1 MAVKIGVDVG
11 GTFTDL
17 IAIDSERGVRMG
29 KVPTS
34 VEDQS
39 QAFMEGLAAL
49 GYDRLDAVETI
60 AHGTTVG
67 TNAVLER
74 KGAVCGLI
82 TTAGFRDT
90 LEIGPRTRPRNYGLT
105 GEYEPLIPR
114 RLRFEVAERTGA
126 AGQIITP
133 LDANGVE
140 TAAERLRELG
150 AESVLIMFLHC
161 YANPAHEVEA
171 ARIVRAI
178 WPNEYVT
185 ASHEILAA
193 HREFE
198 RLSTAA
204 VSAYVR
210 PPIDRYFRH
219 LVERLA
225 DSGYRRDLMI
235 MRSNGGVTSE
245 RIASRAPVETVL
257 SGPAA
262 GVTAAAGICARTG
275 HPNCVTADVGGTSFD
290 VAAIVD
296 GEPVTTTSHELAY
309 NVPVQLP
316 MIDIHTIGAG
326 GGSIAHI
333 SSSGLLQVGPRS
345 AGATPGPVAYGRGGT
360 EPTLT
365 DANLLLGRLNPA
377 AIIGVEGG
385 VDVERV
391 ERAVLDKIGAPL
403 GLDAVEAARAIVRVA
418 NDLMAAAVRS
428 VLLERG
434 HDPRDF
440 AYFAFG
446 GGGALN
452 AVDIARELAI
462 PTVIVPYR
470 LGITSAIG
478 TIIADTRFDL
488 VRTLNR
494 QLREIPVAE
503 IEAAIG
509 ALREEGMAA
518 LGDQGSRFAEVRV
531 RALLDLQYEGQTH
544 VVEVPFSEGD
554 DHEALER
561 RFAALHEAAF
571 AFAAP
576 GDIPTQLVNARCAV
590 IGAHEPLDL
599 ERLPEAD
606 AGGDAAPEP
615 VGERA
620 VSFGTEWHPTKI
632 YRRERLPIGARLT
645 GPAVIEQDDG
655 TVVVDPGCAFSVDR
669 LGGLEIE
676 VDGSGR

>member
-17 IAIDSERGVRMG
+17 ISIDSDRGVRMS

-39 QAFMEGLAAL
+39 QAFMDGLAAL
-49 GYDRLDAVETI
+49 GYDRLDEVDTI

-82 TTAGFRDT
+82 TTTGFRDT
-90 LEIGPRTRPRNYGLT
+90 IEIGPRTRPRNYGLT

-114 RLRFEVAERTGA
+114 RLRFEVSERIGA
-126 AGQIITP
+126 DGKVITP
-133 LDANGVE
+133 LDAKGVE
-140 TAAERLRELG
+140 AAAEQLLELG
-150 AESVLIMFLHC
+150 VESALILFLHC
-161 YANPAHEVEA
+161 YANPAHEIEA
-171 ARIVRAI
+171 ARIVRSI

-185 ASHEILAA
+185 ASHEILAE

-204 VSAYVR
+204 VSAYVQ

-219 LVERLA
+219 LVDRLSG
-225 DSGYRRDLMI
+225 SGYRRDLLI
-235 MRSNGGVTSE
+235 MRSNGGVTTE

-296 GEPVTTTSHELAY
+296 GEPVTTTRHELAY

-333 SSSGLLQVGPRS
+333 STSGLLQVGPRS
-345 AGATPGPVAYGRGGT
+345 AGATPGPIAYGRGGT

-365 DANLLLGRLNPA
+365 DANLLLGRLNPEA
-377 AIIGVEGG
+377 MIGVEGG
-385 VDVERV
+385 ADVERV
-391 ERAVLDKIGAPL
+391 ERAMLDQIGAPL

-478 TIIADTRFDL
+478 TVIADTRFDL

-494 QLREIPVAE
+494 RAREVPIAE
-503 IEAAIG
+503 IETVIAT
-509 ALREEGMAA
+509 LHEEGLAA
-518 LGDQGSRFAEVRV
+518 LGDQGSSFEDIRV
-531 RALLDLQYEGQTH
+531 RALLDMQYEGQTH
-544 VVEVPFSEGD
+544 VVEVPFAEGD
-554 DHEALER
+554 DHDALER
-561 RFAALHEAAF
+561 RFAELHEAAF

-576 GDIPTQLVNARCAV
+576 GDIPVHLVNVRCAV
-590 IGAHEPLDL
+590 IGTHEPPDL
-599 ERLPEAD
+599 ERLPESD
-606 AGGDAAPEP
+606 SIGGAPAEP

-620 VSFGTEWHPTKI
+620 VSFAGEWHQAKI
-632 YRRERLPIGARLT
+632 YRRERIPIGSRLE

-655 TVVVDPGCAFSVDR
+655 TTVIDPGCSFEVDR
-669 LGGLEIE
+669 LGSLVID
-676 VDGSGR
+676 VDGGAR